1 MFFFV
6 PRHVCARSRCLLTSS
21 LVYQYIA
28 CACCQVK
35 SYRDRASGSR
45 QEVGG
50 LRRRYE
56 DVKAELSENETY
68 RVMEANEARL
78 RK

>member
-1 MFFFV
+1 V
-6 PRHVCARSRCLLTSS
+6 ASRGRALGSRLSA
-21 LVYQYIA
+21 LA
-28 CACCQVK
+28 LPQVQT
-35 SYRDRASGSR
+35 YRARASGS
-45 QEVGG
+45 QQQVGL

-68 RVMEANEARL
+68 RVLEANEARL